1 MTTAKKYFEAI
12 GRRKTSTARV
22 RLTEAPK
29 TSFLINSKALAD
41 YFPTKEMQG
50 LLLSPFEKGEV
61 KKHFD
66 VSVRVSGGG
75 INSQA
80 GAVRHGISRALNEF
94 DAKLR
99 LPLKKAGL
107 LKRDPRMKER
117 RKYGLKKA
125 RKTPQWSKR

>member
-125 RKTPQWSKR
+125 RKAPQWSKR

>member
-1 MTTAKKYFEAI
+1 MTTTKKYFEAI

-99 LPLKKAGL
+99 LPRQARTGPVASVPCQTERLSTRSVTKKA
-107 LKRDPRMKER
+107 
-117 RKYGLKKA
+117 
-125 RKTPQWSKR
+125 PQWSKR